1 MQQHGA
7 LAYQQTAQKTASP
20 RDLEANL
27 LAKSAIQLQRIRDNW
42 DAESSDLDKALT
54 YNRKLWSIFL
64 QTVTREENPLPQPI
78 KQNIA
83 NLGVFVMKHTIAVLA
98 RPAPE
103 KLDALI
109 LINREI
115 AAGLRASPQ
124 AA

>member
-7 LAYQQTAQKTASP
+7 QAYQQTAQKTVNP

-27 LAKSAIQLQRIRDNW
+27 LAKSAVQLQRIRDNW
-42 DAESSDLDKALT
+42 EDQSGDLDKALT

-83 NLGVFVMKHTIAVLA
+83 NLGLFVMKHTVAVLA
-98 RPAPE
+98 RPEPE
-103 KLDALI
+103 KLDTLI
-109 LINREI
+109 LINKEI
-115 AAGLRASPQ
+115 AAGLRSK
-124 AA
+124 

>member
-7 LAYQQTAQKTASP
+7 LAYQQTAQRTVNP

-27 LAKSAIQLQRIRDNW
+27 LAKSAVQLQRIRDNW
-42 DAESSDLDKALT
+42 DEQSADLDKALT
-54 YNRKLWSIFL
+54 FNRKLWSIFI
-64 QTVTREENPLPQPI
+64 QAVTREENPLPQPI

-83 NLGVFVMKHTIAVLA
+83 NLGIFVMKHTITTLA

-109 LINREI
+109 LINKEI
-115 AAGLRASPQ
+115 AAGLRTMPQ

>member
-1 MQQHGA
+1 MQQYGA
-7 LAYQQTAQKTASP
+7 LAYQQTAQRTVSP

-27 LAKSAIQLQRIRDNW
+27 LAKSAVQLQRIRDNW
-42 DAESSDLDKALT
+42 EDQSSDLDKALT

-83 NLGVFVMKHTIAVLA
+83 NLGVFVMKQTIATLA

-103 KLDALI
+103 KLDTLI
-109 LINREI
+109 LINKEI
-115 AAGLRASPQ
+115 AAGLRTTSQ

>member
-7 LAYQQTAQKTASP
+7 LAYQQTAQRTTNP

-42 DAESSDLDKALT
+42 DDASSDLDKALT

-64 QTVTREENPLPQPI
+64 QTVTREENPLRQPI